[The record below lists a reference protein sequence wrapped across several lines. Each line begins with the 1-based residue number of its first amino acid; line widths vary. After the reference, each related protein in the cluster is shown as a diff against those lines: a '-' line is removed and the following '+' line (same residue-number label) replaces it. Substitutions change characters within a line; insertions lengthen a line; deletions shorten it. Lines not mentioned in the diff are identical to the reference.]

1 VAPAR
6 TFFITKDAVER
17 GAKDEAGL
25 VFRFLMQPDVAFELM
40 LAGADPHR
48 TDAVLSDADA
58 LAQWLPVWNQNN
70 VAAFSGMGSFP
81 VDLNFPA
88 AEDVMERLNEF
99 VVSNPDMDPMAI
111 AEEWQAKFEE
121 IRG

>member
-1 VAPAR
+1 
-6 TFFITKDAVER
+6 
-17 GAKDEAGL
+17 
-25 VFRFLMQPDVAFELM
+25 
-40 LAGADPHR
+40 
-48 TDAVLSDADA
+48 
-58 LAQWLPVWNQNN
+58 
-70 VAAFSGMGSFP
+70 MGSFP